1 MKTASVAETKSHL
14 SSLIADVEAG
24 NDVLITRRGE
34 AVARLGRGGANRR
47 PHRCPDARGRPAVI
61 YLDTSVVGALF
72 FREPGAARVFDRLEP
87 LRREGLVISAWT
99 LTEMASVGG
108 IKQRTGA
115 IDAATRQQALAHFQR
130 FVSAELR
137 TVEVEPADFRT
148 AAVFIDAPLALRAG
162 DALHLA
168 IAHRLGARLAS
179 LDRRL
184 NEAAVFHHIAC
195 EDVLG

>member
-1 MKTASVAETKSHL
+1 M
-14 SSLIADVEAG
+14 
-24 NDVLITRRGE
+24 
-34 AVARLGRGGANRR
+34 
-47 PHRCPDARGRPAVI
+47 I

-72 FREPGAARVFDRLEP
+72 FREPGAARVLDRLEP

-99 LTEMASVGG
+99 LTEMADR
-108 IKQRTGA
+108 KRTRLNSSH

-195 EDVLG
+195 EDMLG

>member
-1 MKTASVAETKSHL
+1 M
-14 SSLIADVEAG
+14 
-24 NDVLITRRGE
+24 
-34 AVARLGRGGANRR
+34 
-47 PHRCPDARGRPAVI
+47 I

-72 FREPGAARVFDRLEP
+72 FREPGAARVLDRLEP

-99 LTEMASVGG
+99 LTEMACVGG

-148 AAVFIDAPLALRAG
+148 AAVFIDTPLALRAG

-195 EDVLG
+195 EDMLA